1 MAVSSLCSQGLG
13 KSPVNLSSVFVK
25 DYFCVSTG
33 SEIFDECFE
42 SIVKIE
48 CTIVFNSA
56 DHVALFLMQSWLM
69 CELTFSRSTDV
80 KVQI

>member
-1 MAVSSLCSQGLG
+1 M
-13 KSPVNLSSVFVK
+13 NLSSVFVK

-42 SIVKIE
+42 SIVKMK

-56 DHVALFLMQSWLM
+56 DPVALFLVLS
-69 CELTFSRSTDV
+69 
-80 KVQI
+80 